1 MEGYRTMEMR
11 WIQSLELVSFYL
23 IILLLVI
30 VSAGTSS
37 GTSVQ
42 PIGTAGNLLTGNSSD
57 LKFDNNGDDATADVL
72 VQNWRGFATK
82 DDETHPVRL
91 NVETIMTMDPIDARR
106 LLASNISPKEIRSQ
120 ARAGN
125 RNMIQRGNIRLNN
138 DGYRLIDIVL
148 KSSGNRSILEASL
161 ASSISTSNSGDKSS
175 TVGHTVLIISEVD
188 DMEVAEGYLTIDDP
202 KYSGNYSLSL
212 NEWSGRGPRAGP
224 RWAMGN

>member
-1 MEGYRTMEMR
+1 VR
-11 WIQSLELVSFYL
+11 QSMSHRSHQVRIALSIIYL
-23 IILLLVI
+23 AIVLLVVI
-30 VSAGTSS
+30 SYGASAEIKGATDGASTGDSS
-37 GTSVQ
+37 NIDLGIS
-42 PIGTAGNLLTGNSSD
+42 GNE
-57 LKFDNNGDDATADVL
+57 TADVL

-91 NVETIMTMDPIDARR
+91 NVETIMAVDPNEARR

-120 ARAGN
+120 VRAGN
-125 RNMIQRGNIRLNN
+125 RNVIQRGNIRLNN

-148 KSSGNRSILEASL
+148 KPSGNRSVLEASL
-161 ASSISTSNSGDKSS
+161 ASSMSASGSGDMSS
-175 TVGHTVLIISEVD
+175 AVGHTVLIISGVD